1 MRTAYPGIAAAILV
15 ATSGFGF
22 AHSGGLNQDGCHD
35 NGEPY
40 HCHRQN
46 GEHHP
51 FAANPTCA
59 RQWGIDASGYD
70 TLAGPLTQVL
80 SDQQIQICEVTLTLV
95 QVEIAGGVYSLDSIS
110 QGVLSQFEGRMI
122 NCTIRDMPSHGRA
135 AICRL

>member
-1 MRTAYPGIAAAILV
+1 MKATNAMALAAAMVIG
-15 ATSGFGF
+15 SGLSF
-22 AHSGGLNQDGCHD
+22 AHPGNLNQDGCHA

-59 RQWGIDASGYD
+59 RQWGVDDSGYD
-70 TLAGPLTQVL
+70 TLAGPLTQIL
-80 SDQQIQICEVTLTLV
+80 SDQQIQICDVTLTLV
-95 QVEIAGGVYSLDSIS
+95 QVEIAGVMQTMDNAF
-110 QGVLSQFEGRMI
+110 QTVLSGFKGAVI
-122 NCTIRDMPSHGRA
+122 SCTIKDTRSNQRA